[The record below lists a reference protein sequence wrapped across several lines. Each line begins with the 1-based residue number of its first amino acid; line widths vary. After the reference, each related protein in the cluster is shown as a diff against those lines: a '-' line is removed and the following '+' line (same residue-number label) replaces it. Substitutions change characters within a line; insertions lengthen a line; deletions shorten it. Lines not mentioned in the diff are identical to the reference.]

1 MVSLEVRCPSCS
13 KRGKIEVSE
22 EKVKNTTRGLY
33 AINVSENIVCDH
45 SFVVYVDKNLTV
57 RDSFTADF
65 QIDLPTSVSKQEID
79 KDFSSLSESV
89 DVALLRMN
97 FTASVFAYFLKAII
111 RKKKIIIISDKD
123 FLHEHL
129 SNFFKYISNESFDIK
144 HEIMHIN
151 DYDNTHHGDHVVIEG
166 NEVMK
171 DDDKIFS
178 SKHIKVER
186 TIIQTFLNEND
197 PIEGMILL
205 KNELKRIYQLSETI
219 VDMIKHLK
227 KDEKVYSKKLI
238 KDIENI
244 RGIKLQVPYLNYL
257 LEVVEYYFEVDIH
270 RSSNISNF
278 LGTL

>member
-1 MVSLEVRCPSCS
+1 MVNLEVRCPSCS

-33 AINVSENIVCDH
+33 AVNVSENIVCDH
-45 SFVVYVDKNLTV
+45 SFVVYVDKNLSV
-57 RDSFTADF
+57 RDSFMADF
-65 QIDLPTSVSKQEID
+65 QIDLPVTASKQEID
-79 KDFSSLSESV
+79 KDLSSLSESI

-97 FTASVFAYFLKAII
+97 FTASVLAYFLKAII
-111 RKKKIIIISDKD
+111 RRKKIILLSEKE
-123 FLHEHL
+123 FLYEHL
-129 SNFFKYISNESFDIK
+129 SNFIKYICSESFDVK
-144 HEIMHIN
+144 YEIMLLN
-151 DYDNTHHGDHVVIEG
+151 DYDNTQHGNHIVIQG

-171 DDDKIFS
+171 DDDKIFA
-178 SKHIKVER
+178 SKQIKVER
-186 TIIQTFLNEND
+186 TIIQTFLNESD
-197 PIEGMILL
+197 PIAGMILL
-205 KNELKRIYQLSETI
+205 KNELIRIYQLSETI
-219 VDMIKHLK
+219 VDMIKNLK

-257 LEVVEYYFEVDIH
+257 FEVVDYYFKVEIP

>member
-1 MVSLEVRCPSCS
+1 MVNLEVRCPSCS

-33 AINVSENIVCDH
+33 AVNVSENIVCDH
-45 SFVVYVDKNLTV
+45 SFVVYVDKNLSV
-57 RDSFTADF
+57 RDSFMADF
-65 QIDLPTSVSKQEID
+65 QIDLPAPASKQEID
-79 KDFSSLSESV
+79 KDLSSLSESI

-97 FTASVFAYFLKAII
+97 FTASVLAYFLKAII
-111 RKKKIIIISDKD
+111 RRKKIILLSEKE
-123 FLHEHL
+123 FLYEHF
-129 SNFFKYISNESFDIK
+129 SNFIKYICSESFDVK
-144 HEIMHIN
+144 YEIMLLN
-151 DYDNTHHGDHVVIEG
+151 DYDNTQHGNHVVIKG

-178 SKHIKVER
+178 SKQIKVER
-186 TIIQTFLNEND
+186 TIIQTFLNESD
-197 PIEGMILL
+197 PIAGMILL

-219 VDMIKHLK
+219 LDMIKNLK
-227 KDEKVYSKKLI
+227 KGEKVYSKKLI

-257 LEVVEYYFEVDIH
+257 LEVVDYYFKVEIP